1 MIINLCILLSVITT
15 TTYHIVALLPLFL
28 QMEVEEE
35 PKVKVTETKAAAE
48 KRKITKTTDK
58 PTKKTKKDR
67 NSKC

>member
-1 MIINLCILLSVITT
+1 
-15 TTYHIVALLPLFL
+15 
-28 QMEVEEE
+28 MEVEEE
-35 PKVKVTETKAAAE
+35 HKVKVTETKAAAE